1 MTPTIRGVTYW
12 NILVTRRTGE
22 KIKSEQFKMALV
34 HFMKYLA
41 AITGN
46 WSLQGPKNMQ
56 LLGLQ

>member
-12 NILVTRRTGE
+12 NILVSRRTGE

-46 WSLQGPKNMQ
+46 WSL
-56 LLGLQ
+56 